1 MDSNDWQADPAG
13 YLGNLLGT
21 QVQITSGLRSPD
33 KNAAVGGVPNSAHLT
48 GQAFDFV
55 PKGMDTRTAAAK
67 LAQSGIPFDQ
77 IEDGG
82 DHVHIS
88 FAPKGRRQV
97 IAAKMAN
104 VSDDDLLNTIGSS
117 QTAQSNV
124 SDDELLNTIGSQYAA
139 PSKAV
144 PASKSAS
151 GRPAPKS
158 APASPGILQ
167 SASEGVRQGL
177 QDVISSADPIAQWV
191 DRQIGPVTLGGLL
204 PSAEQAHAHN
214 VAARNQFA
222 QDYGD
227 NTAANVGRIGG
238 QITGSLP
245 LLAAGGELLAPAAGA
260 VRAAGAVPLVDF
272 LAGATKGNKLAQLA
286 SRATSGALQGG
297 AAAATTSGASD
308 EDIGQQVKEGAE
320 FGGVLNAGIPI
331 ARGLGG
337 KISNSLFGGTM
348 NPARAALAEAAVNK
362 YGIPIRGSQISE
374 SPFAKLAD
382 SAIGKMPL
390 SGLEAQNAEQRTAFT
405 RAVAKTMGQDADN
418 LTPQVMSKAR
428 TDLGNTYNTIKART
442 NVMADDEFVNDLGK
456 VETEAQQVITPQEFA
471 PIKQQMDNIL
481 GKVGDDGTISGD
493 AYKALT
499 SKGSPLDKAT
509 ESSNPNIRF
518 YARKVEDAL
527 SGALTRSAT
536 PEDQALLNQTN
547 RQWKNMRTVQELASK
562 AGIEGEISPPLLL
575 NAVRKSY
582 KDMAYTGAGD
592 IGELAD
598 IGQQFLKE
606 SPSSTTAERLLLYRL
621 LETVG
626 AGGAGGLAIAN
637 PEEIPKAAA
646 SVGGLLAAGH
656 IGGSILKSNIYRN
669 MALRGAQKS
678 ANPSEATLYNLLAN
692 SEALRRYGIPG
703 AVIAKNN
710 LFSPPSGQ

>member
-1 MDSNDWQADPAG
+1 MDANDPGD
-13 YLGNLLGT
+13 YLSGILGT
-21 QVQITSGLRSPD
+21 PVQITSGLRSPA
-33 KNAAVGGVPNSAHLT
+33 KNAQVGGVPNSAHLT
-48 GQAFDFV
+48 GQAYDFV
-55 PKGMDTRTAAAK
+55 PKGMDTKTAASK

-88 FAPKGRRQV
+88 FAPANRRQFIGTKV
-97 IAAKMAN
+97 AG
-104 VSDDDLLNTIGSS
+104 DDDLLNAWSGKTTSKAP
-117 QTAQSNV
+117 TA
-124 SDDELLNTIGSQYAA
+124 SDPGGMPDTDLMAAWVGKPAASAA
-139 PSKAV
+139 PK
-144 PASKSAS
+144 AS
-151 GRPAPKS
+151 GGKQPLNAAS
-158 APASPGILQ
+158 ASPGFLQ

-191 DRQIGPVTLGGLL
+191 DKKIGPITLNGLL
-204 PSAEQAHAHN
+204 PSAAQAHAHN
-214 VAARNQFA
+214 IAARNAFA

-227 NTAANVGRIGG
+227 NTAAQIGRVGG
-238 QITGSLP
+238 QIAGSLP
-245 LLAAGGELLAPAAGA
+245 VLAAGGEVAAPAVQAVSPALAEFLSGAG
-260 VRAAGAVPLVDF
+260 GAS
-272 LAGATKGNKLAQLA
+272 KLGRFA
-286 SRATSGALQGG
+286 SRAASGVLQGG
-297 AAAATTSGASD
+297 AAAAATSGASD
-308 EDIGQQVKEGAE
+308 EDVGQQVKQGME
-320 FGGVLNAGIPI
+320 FGGFLNAGLPI
-331 ARGLGG
+331 A
-337 KISNSLFGGTM
+337 NSLGAAARNALFGAPM
-348 NPARAALAEAAVNK
+348 NPARVALADAAINK
-362 YGIPIRGSQISE
+362 FGIPLRGSQISE

-390 SGLEAQNAEQRTAFT
+390 SGLEGQNAEQRTAFT

-428 TDLGNTYNTIKART
+428 SDLGNTYNAIKART
-442 NVMADDEFVNDLGK
+442 SVMADDQFVNDLGK
-456 VETEAQQVITPQEFA
+456 VENEAQQVITPQEFA

-481 GKVGDDGTISGD
+481 GKVKDDGTISGD

-527 SGALTRSAT
+527 TGALTRSAT
-536 PEDQALLNQTN
+536 PEDQTLLSQTN

-606 SPSSTTAERLLLYRL
+606 TPSSTTAERYLLYDL
-621 LETVG
+621 LKGGTAGVAG
-626 AGGAGGLAIAN
+626 ALGVAN

-646 SVGGLLAAGH
+646 TLGGLLAAGH
-656 IGGSILKSNIYRN
+656 LGGSILKSNAYRN
-669 MALRGAQKS
+669 MALRSAQKS
-678 ANPSEATLYNLLAN
+678 ANPGATTLYNLLAN
-692 SEALRRYGIPG
+692 SEAVKRYGVP
-703 AVIAKNN
+703 ASLIAKNN
-710 LFSPPSGQ
+710 LLSPSGQ

>member
-1 MDSNDWQADPAG
+1 VANDDWQADPAG

-21 QVQITSGLRSPD
+21 QVQITSGLRSLD

-48 GQAFDFV
+48 GQAFDFI
-55 PKGMDTRTAAAK
+55 PKGMDTKTATAK

-104 VSDDDLLNTIGSS
+104 VSDDELLNTIGSS
-117 QTAQSNV
+117 QTAQANV
-124 SDDELLNTIGSQYAA
+124 SDDELLNTIGSQNA
-139 PSKAV
+139 
-144 PASKSAS
+144 PASKA
-151 GRPAPKS
+151 GTGGGGGTYTKKAAPTN
-158 APASPGILQ
+158 PGILQ

-204 PSAEQAHAHN
+204 PSAEQAHAYN

-260 VRAAGAVPLVDF
+260 ARAAGAAPLVDF
-272 LAGATKGNKLAQLA
+272 LTGATKGNKLVQLA
-286 SRATSGALQGG
+286 SRATAGALQGG

-308 EDIGQQVKEGAE
+308 EDVGQQVQQGAE
-320 FGGVLNAGIPI
+320 FGGVLNAGIPL
-331 ARGLGG
+331 AKGLGG
-337 KISNSLFGGTM
+337 KLSNSLFGGAM
-348 NPARAALAEAAVNK
+348 NPARAALANAAVNK

-418 LTPQVMSKAR
+418 LTPQVMSNAR
-428 TDLGNTYNTIKART
+428 TELGNTYNAVKART

-527 SGALTRSAT
+527 SDALTRSAT
-536 PEDQALLNQTN
+536 PEDQALLKQTN

-606 SPSSTTAERLLLYRL
+606 SPSSTTAERYLLYDL
-621 LETVG
+621 LKGGTAGVAG
-626 AGGAGGLAIAN
+626 ALGVTN

-646 SVGGLLAAGH
+646 TLSGLLAAGH

-678 ANPSEATLYNLLAN
+678 ANPGESTLYNLLAN

-710 LFSPPSGQ
+710 LLSPPSGQ